1 VSPAP
6 AAARALV
13 LNAGSGTLKW
23 TVFGGG
29 ETVAAQGTE
38 KWAEGGAAARRQ
50 QVQDLLARIETPS
63 VVGHRVVHGGA
74 TFRASIVIDS
84 AVRAQLASL
93 RDIDPLH
100 VEAALIGID
109 AVTAHDPDA
118 VQIAA
123 FDTAFHATL
132 SEAAAIYALP
142 YEWTT
147 GWGLRRYGFHGL
159 SVAYSVRRS
168 QTLLGYTPRR
178 MIVCHLGNGC
188 SVTAVADGRSID
200 TTMGFSPLEGM
211 TMATRAGSVDPGL
224 LLHLQ
229 EKCGIELEELT
240 EVLNHRSGLLGLSG
254 ISSDL
259 RKILAAAQAG
269 VPRAVLARDHFI
281 HDARRAVGAMLGV
294 LGGVDAIV
302 FTGGIG
308 ENQASIRAGIAAA
321 LAGLSLELDPDLNG
335 PTEADIDVAA
345 SASPVR
351 ALVIHAREDLMVLA
365 DIRRLLGAQAGGKIA

>member
-1 VSPAP
+1 
-6 AAARALV
+6 
-13 LNAGSGTLKW
+13 
-23 TVFGGG
+23 
-29 ETVAAQGTE
+29 
-38 KWAEGGAAARRQ
+38 
-50 QVQDLLARIETPS
+50 
-63 VVGHRVVHGGA
+63 
-74 TFRASIVIDS
+74 
-84 AVRAQLASL
+84 
-93 RDIDPLH
+93 
-100 VEAALIGID
+100 
-109 AVTAHDPDA
+109 
-118 VQIAA
+118 
-123 FDTAFHATL
+123 
-132 SEAAAIYALP
+132 
-142 YEWTT
+142 
-147 GWGLRRYGFHGL
+147 
-159 SVAYSVRRS
+159 
-168 QTLLGYTPRR
+168 
-178 MIVCHLGNGC
+178 
-188 SVTAVADGRSID
+188 VADGRSID